1 MIEMITEAPNRK
13 VLDLKALQTSKLPIV
28 MYGAGS
34 YAVDVT
40 KFLKSHGVAIEA
52 YFVDG
57 AYVKPGQLFMEAY
70 PMKPIEELTEIYPE
84 CNIVIG
90 FADYKR
96 AREVLSGLSI
106 SSTSYFFDAPNHLEF
121 FDYEYIKEHEAEF
134 EASYNLLEDQLSKD
148 IFVAFINSKI
158 SGDPS
163 PLYPYADFNQYFSA
177 PVTVTDHE
185 TFVDCGAYD
194 GDTIKSIIKNTNGK
208 YHKIFA
214 FEPDEAN
221 YKKLDDYLEKEAIKN
236 VETIHAGCW
245 SEKTT
250 LRFSSD
256 GNMAAIVAADDGDI
270 SVPVETI
277 DNVVG
282 DEKVTFIKMDIEG
295 AELPALQGA
304 QKTIQ
309 RDIPKLAICVY
320 HKPEDLITI
329 PQYIQSLSKDY
340 KFYIR
345 HHQFMSWEMVLY
357 AIPA

>member
-1 MIEMITEAPNRK
+1 MIEMIKKAQNRK
-13 VLDLKALQTSKLPIV
+13 VLDLKVLQDSKLPTV

-40 KFLKSHGVAIEA
+40 KFLKSHGVTIDA

-57 AYVKPGQLFMEAY
+57 AYFKPGQLFMDVN
-70 PMKPIEELTEIYPE
+70 PLQPIEDIQKLYPE

-96 AREVLSGLSI
+96 AREVLLGLSI
-106 SSTSYFFDAPNHLEF
+106 SSESYFFDAPNHLEF

-148 IFVAFINSKI
+148 VFVAFINSKI

-177 PVTVTDHE
+177 PVTVNDHE

-194 GDTIKSIIKNTNGK
+194 GDTVKSIIKNTDGK

-214 FEPDEAN
+214 FEPDEQN
-221 YKKLDDYLEKEAIKN
+221 YKELTDYIEKENIKN
-236 VETIHAGCW
+236 VATIHAGCW

-256 GNMAAIVAADDGDI
+256 GNMAAIVASDDGDI
-270 SVPVETI
+270 TVPVETI
-277 DNVVG
+277 DNIV
-282 DEKVTFIKMDIEG
+282 DTEKVTFIKMDIEG

-304 QKTIQ
+304 QRTIQ
-309 RDIPKLAICVY
+309 RDLPKLAICVY

-329 PQYIQSLSKDY
+329 PQYIQSLSTNY

-357 AIPA
+357 AIPT